1 MSALIK
7 ISISFIII
15 VFLLTRKVKL
25 GYCLLLGSLLL
36 GILFQIQIDR
46 YLEFTVLAFKDPANQ
61 KLILTLFFILILAN
75 VMGETKQLER
85 IVLLSRSVIKN
96 PKIVLAIMPAFI
108 GFLPI
113 PGGALF
119 SAPLVEKTDV
129 DSEINPS
136 MRSFINYWFRHVW
149 EYFFPLYPEVI
160 LAISIT
166 KIPLPRFIVMQLPL
180 SIVAIAIGFIVMSR
194 IKISNNII
202 NNSNNG
208 DWKALVLYALPI
220 LLPIVLILLGLTSWL
235 SIMIGVLISLVINKK
250 DSLIILDKILRRF
263 PWDVILNV
271 IGVVVFKSFIENTGG
286 IPQVVQFFTQHNF
299 PFILIITIAPFLV
312 GLFSGMGIVPIG
324 VTFPLIIPFTRPEN
338 FNVSIML
345 AFACGFM
352 GVMLSPAHL
361 CLVVSNQYFNA
372 DIQKVYKLL
381 VAPVMSVLFTA
392 LFIFYVKGGL

>member
-372 DIQKVYKLL
+372 DIQKVYRLL
-381 VAPVMSVLFTA
+381 MVPVMSILFTA

>member
-271 IGVVVFKSFIENTGG
+271 IGVVVFKSFIENAGG

-372 DIQKVYKLL
+372 DIQKVYRLL
-381 VAPVMSVLFTA
+381 MVPVMSILFTA

>member
-271 IGVVVFKSFIENTGG
+271 IGVVVFKSFIENAGG